1 LSPSSRMV
9 HRAAIERDDNAGEQ
23 DADNPG
29 YSAPADYG
37 EHLPAQRCRLWA
49 EAVDEQESPA
59 GVSTVA
65 MWRMIV
71 PLSADVVE
79 TDRITSVV
87 DRRGRVLWPNRP
99 YDEAEPPTLDIEA
112 VIPRVAHKLLL
123 LGESR

>member
-49 EAVDEQESPA
+49 EA
-59 GVSTVA
+59 VSTVA